1 MNLKEDKKTQKEKKS
16 NFPKFHCCKIYFTS
30 KREIMIHYSMALYNR
45 ELLMTYGNK
54 ANCEDC
60 NNRKGRQPALLS
72 VADKLKHFGA
82 FHESVVQFLSSA
94 EVSKIENWD
103 KEWELAQSERNREDN
118 KYLPTTLEVE
128 VPRSNPLESRFKT
141 ELDKENY
148 WKEPE
153 KERLI
158 SKEDSI
164 VLESFYFEKKMGKKN
179 IVETENDPFS
189 SQVA

>member
-1 MNLKEDKKTQKEKKS
+1 MN
-16 NFPKFHCCKIYFTS
+16 KI
-30 KREIMIHYSMALYNR
+30 IM
-45 ELLMTYGNK
+45 
-54 ANCEDC
+54 
-60 NNRKGRQPALLS
+60 
-72 VADKLKHFGA
+72 
-82 FHESVVQFLSSA
+82 
-94 EVSKIENWD
+94 SKIENWD

-118 KYLPTTLEVE
+118 KYLPTNLEVE

-148 WKEPE
+148 WKEHE